1 MARLISPQFVI
12 FDFDGVLADTD
23 QAWFSVVVE
32 ELAVY
37 GAITTIDDL
46 LKVHRG
52 KVIHDSVPIFEDTFS
67 IKLPIGWAERVIDR
81 AIPEMARRFRPVP
94 GSVEAIRAIADAGLP
109 VAVASGSL
117 RRALVSGV
125 EQLGL
130 MDVLHGRLVSS
141 HDDGRHKPLPDV
153 YLRSCAL
160 LGLDPEHGV
169 AVEDS
174 PTGVASASS
183 AGLTVVG
190 FAGHGDEDSLYGAG
204 AQSVIREMDQ
214 LLDTLSL
221 LT

>member
-1 MARLISPQFVI
+1 MLRISRPHFVI

-23 QAWFSVVVE
+23 QAWFSVVAE
-32 ELAVY
+32 ELALFGVV
-37 GAITTIDDL
+37 TTVDEL
-46 LKVHRG
+46 LAVHRG
-52 KVIHDSVPIFEDTFS
+52 KVIHDSVPIFEDTYS
-67 IKLPIGWAERVIDR
+67 IALPPGWSERVVAR
-81 AIPEMARRFRPVP
+81 AIPAIERQFTPVP
-94 GSVEAIRAIADAGLP
+94 GGVEAVHSISKAGLP

-117 RRALVSGV
+117 RRALVSGI
-125 EQLGL
+125 ERLGL
-130 MDVLHGRLVSS
+130 KGILNGRLVSS

-160 LGLDPEHGV
+160 LGMRPEFGV
-169 AVEDS
+169 AIEDS
-174 PTGVASASS
+174 PTGVASALS

-190 FAGHGDEDSLYGAG
+190 FASHGDEDSLNDAG